1 MASQKSSLPIVPK
14 TSQAMAVSAAPP
26 SSSSTKVAAVA
37 VAKEPKRQRGIARV
51 AKLLDA
57 GASVFAEQG
66 YKAATMTEIAARA
79 GAPIGSLY
87 QFFPNKDLLADALV
101 ARYGEHVKAALERIR
116 EQAAGLDGAELA
128 DRLLDVL
135 VAHASERSL
144 ALSLLD
150 ARWEQPGVR
159 PGVLR
164 ESLRGHID
172 QCLAAWRPQIGED
185 ERQAMAVVLLQAM
198 KSLAQLHEEKR
209 YPGKS
214 EALAQWRG
222 WVRRYLQDFSAE
234 GSKRLSR
241 GLAVE

>member
-1 MASQKSSLPIVPK
+1 MSMPSQKSSLPITPK
-14 TSQAMAVSAAPP
+14 APEMTDGRPTPASSAHP
-26 SSSSTKVAAVA
+26 KAVA
-37 VAKEPKRQRGIARV
+37 VPVAKEPKRQRGIARV
-51 AKLLDA
+51 ARLLDA

-87 QFFPNKDLLADALV
+87 QFFPNKDVLADALV
-101 ARYGEHVKAALERIR
+101 ARYGEHVTTALEKIR
-116 EQAAGLDGAELA
+116 DQAADLNGEDLA

-164 ESLRGHID
+164 ESLRRHIAE
-172 QCLAAWRPQIGED
+172 CLAAWRPQIGED

-198 KSLAQLHEEKR
+198 KSLAQLHEERR
-209 YPGKS
+209 YPGKA

-222 WVRRYLQDFSAE
+222 WVRRYLAE
-234 GSKRLSR
+234 FDK
-241 GLAVE
+241 A

>member
-1 MASQKSSLPIVPK
+1 MPSQKSSSPIASDL
-14 TSQAMAVSAAPP
+14 SQAAQTAAIAAPSAP
-26 SSSSTKVAAVA
+26 PKETAVP

-51 AKLLDA
+51 ARLLDA

-66 YKAATMTEIAARA
+66 YKAATMTEIATRA

-87 QFFPNKDLLADALV
+87 QFFPNKDVLADALV
-101 ARYGEHVKAALERIR
+101 ARYGEHVTAALDKIR
-116 EQAAGLDGAELA
+116 EQAAEMDGADLA

-135 VAHASERSL
+135 VAHAAERSL

-164 ESLRGHID
+164 ESLRRHIAE
-172 QCLAAWRPQIGED
+172 CLAAWRPNIGDD

-209 YPGKS
+209 YPGKT

-222 WVRRYLQDFSAE
+222 WVRRYLADF
-234 GSKRLSR
+234 
-241 GLAVE
+241 

>member
-1 MASQKSSLPIVPK
+1 MSSQKSSLPIAP
-14 TSQAMAVSAAPP
+14 QAPGTP
-26 SSSSTKVAAVA
+26 DTAAVA
-37 VAKEPKRQRGIARV
+37 VPARAAAPVAKEPKRKRGIARV

-101 ARYGEHVKAALERIR
+101 ARYGEHVTAALDRIR
-116 EQAAGLDGAELA
+116 GEAADLDGAELA

-164 ESLRGHID
+164 ESLRRHIGE
-172 QCLAAWRPQIGED
+172 CLAAWRPQIGED

-209 YPGKS
+209 YPGKAD
-214 EALAQWRG
+214 ALVQWRG
-222 WVRRYLQDFSAE
+222 WVRRYLAE
-234 GSKRLSR
+234 F
-241 GLAVE
+241 

>member
-1 MASQKSSLPIVPK
+1 MASEKSSSTITVPA
-14 TSQAMAVSAAPP
+14 QQAAPP
-26 SSSSTKVAAVA
+26 T
-37 VAKEPKRQRGIARV
+37 AKEPKRKRGIARV

-87 QFFPNKDLLADALV
+87 QFFPNKDVLADALV
-101 ARYGEHVKAALERIR
+101 ARYAEHVEAALDRIR
-116 EQAAGLDGAELA
+116 AQVSDLDGIQLA

-135 VAHASERSL
+135 VAHAAERSL

-164 ESLRGHID
+164 ESLRRRVADI
-172 QCLAAWRPQIGED
+172 LMLWRPGLVE
-185 ERQAMAVVLLQAM
+185 EQAQVMSVVLFQAM
-198 KSLAQLHEEKR
+198 KSLVQLHEEKR
-209 YPGKS
+209 YPGKA
-214 EALAQWRG
+214 EAIAHWRG
-222 WVRRYLQDFSAE
+222 WVQRYLTE
-234 GSKRLSR
+234 I
-241 GLAVE
+241 

>member
-1 MASQKSSLPIVPK
+1 MSSQKSSLPIAPQAPGMPDTVAAAVP
-14 TSQAMAVSAAPP
+14 ARAAAP
-26 SSSSTKVAAVA
+26 
-37 VAKEPKRQRGIARV
+37 VAKEPKRKRGIARV
-51 AKLLDA
+51 ARLLDA

-101 ARYGEHVKAALERIR
+101 ARYGEHVTAALDRIR
-116 EQAAGLDGAELA
+116 AEAADLDGAELA

-164 ESLRGHID
+164 ESLRRHIGE
-172 QCLAAWRPQIGED
+172 CLAAWRPQIGED

-209 YPGKS
+209 YPGKAD
-214 EALAQWRG
+214 ALVQWRG
-222 WVRRYLQDFSAE
+222 WVRRYLAE
-234 GSKRLSR
+234 F
-241 GLAVE
+241 